1 MRQLRLLALF
11 LAVAAIAAAC
21 GGGDNTDTLQF
32 DATLNGISLDDG
44 DRSSPIDFNPDEP
57 ALVELDIT
65 NQTGTDQTVRHLRLE
80 GEILGF
86 RFAHANTQTN
96 FTVPA
101 NGNRRFG
108 AEIDFFDLGQQVNGH
123 LDARLS
129 LFDEERE
136 RIGSE
141 RFFIDVDGSINSA
154 LGLSF
159 LMVVAFAALAIVTNW
174 WGVLRGALP
183 ANRFNRGLRF
193 AAAAAAAVVAI
204 FLLLPLVGL
213 WVPAGAVWVPIL
225 AIATL
230 AAFALGYVSPTPD
243 DELDDDDESLDLR
256 VRSGA
261 RK

>member
-1 MRQLRLLALF
+1 MRQQRLLALF
-11 LAVAAIAAAC
+11 FAVAAFAAAC
-21 GGGDNTDTLQF
+21 GGGDNTNTLQF
-32 DATLNGISLDDG
+32 DATLNGVPLDDG
-44 DRSSPIDFNPDEP
+44 DRSSPIDFDPDDP
-57 ALVELDIT
+57 VLVELDIT
-65 NQTGTDQTVRHLRLE
+65 NLTGVDQTVRHLRLE

-101 NGNRRFG
+101 DGTRRFG

-129 LFDEERE
+129 LFDEDRE
-136 RIGSE
+136 SLGSQ
-141 RFFIDVDGSINSA
+141 RFFIDVDGSLNSA

-159 LMVVAFAALAIVTNW
+159 LMVLAFAALAIVTNL

-193 AAAAAAAVVAI
+193 AAAGAAATIAI

-225 AIATL
+225 VIATL

-243 DELDDDDESLDLR
+243 AELDTDEDIDVR
-256 VRSGA
+256 VGA
-261 RK
+261 KAAR